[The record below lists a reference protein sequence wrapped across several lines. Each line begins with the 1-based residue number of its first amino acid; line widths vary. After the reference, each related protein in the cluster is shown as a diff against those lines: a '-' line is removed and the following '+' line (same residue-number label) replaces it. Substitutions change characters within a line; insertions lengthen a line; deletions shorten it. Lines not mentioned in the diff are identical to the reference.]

1 MYRRVLAFDFD
12 GTLAE
17 NGSVPKDLQRALVKL
32 HTLGCALFLV
42 TGRRFEGIPLGVLSN
57 VFDGIVWENGAVI
70 CRTATN
76 EVYLPFGY
84 ISPRLVESLEEA
96 RVPLEHG
103 LAIVSTWT
111 HHRETTW
118 KVLSTW
124 GGDATVVGNKGALM
138 ILPAG
143 AAKGSGL
150 EKLLELCGYSP
161 RNLASFGDA
170 ENDLSLLQTGEI
182 GIAVGSAVPQL
193 KAVADLVTEKPGPAG
208 VLEAIET
215 YWLSK
220 NPPNIP
226 SKHARWIT
234 LGNDPDDNPVYLPGT
249 LVASANLGIIGDS
262 NTGKS
267 WVAGLIAEG
276 MHVAGYQILL
286 IDPEGDFRGLR
297 VLPRM
302 TAIGGDQEAIPS
314 PSLVTKLLEESS
326 VSVVLDLSIYPA
338 SERDTYIADLLRALR
353 PLKERKFRP
362 HWIVIEEAQHFL
374 GSDGDEATAN
384 GLLPLLAHG
393 GCALV
398 SYRPDWLPR
407 SVLAKLNQHIVTSM
421 AEIESQQVVRET
433 FNIPPDIPL
442 SNIPPQHIL
451 LNGEQL
457 VRLRQSARRVQ
468 HIRHLYKYLDMPL
481 PRHKRFYFRDKEGYL
496 GLEAASLFEFK
507 EIIATLPLSSLMYHH
522 QQGDFAAWV
531 KSSLG
536 DATLSVQIAKLSR
549 KKWRDDSLR
558 EALLRRVTARYA
570 EINAMP

>member
-17 NGSVPKDLQRALVKL
+17 NGSVPTELQRALVKL
-32 HTLGCALFLV
+32 HHLGCALFLV
-42 TGRRFEGIPLGVLSN
+42 TGRRFEGIPLGVLSDI
-57 VFDGIVWENGAVI
+57 FDGIVWENGAVI

-96 RVPLEHG
+96 GIPLEHG
-103 LAIVSTWT
+103 LAIVSTWAS
-111 HHRETTW
+111 HRQATW
-118 KVLSTW
+118 KTLSAW
-124 GGDATVVGNKGALM
+124 GGDAAIVSNKGALM

-143 AAKGSGL
+143 AAKGPGL

-170 ENDLSLLQTGEI
+170 ENDISLFQTGEI
-182 GIAVGSAVPQL
+182 GIAVGSAVSSL
-193 KAVADLVTEKPGPAG
+193 KSVADLVTNKPGPAG
-208 VLEAIET
+208 VLEALET
-215 YWLSK
+215 YWLSDV
-220 NPPNIP
+220 PPDIP
-226 SKHARWIT
+226 AKHARWIT
-234 LGNDPDDNPVYLPGT
+234 LGNDPKENPVYLPGP
-249 LVASANLGIIGDS
+249 LLASANMGIIGDS
-262 NTGKS
+262 STGKS
-267 WVAGLIAEG
+267 WVAGLLAEG
-276 MHVAGYQILL
+276 MHVAGYQVLL

-302 TAIGGDQEAIPS
+302 TAVGGDQGAMPS
-314 PSLVTKLLEESS
+314 PFLVVKLLEESS

-338 SERDTYIADLLRALR
+338 SWRDNYISDLLRTLR

-374 GSDGDEATAN
+374 GNDGDEATAN

-398 SYRPDWLPR
+398 SYRPDWLPK
-407 SVLAKLNQHIVTSM
+407 SVMTKLDQYIVTAM
-421 AEIESQQVVRET
+421 VEPEAQQTMRET
-433 FNIPPDIPL
+433 FNIPSDLSLSDIP
-442 SNIPPQHIL
+442 SQHIL

-481 PRHKRFYFRDKEGYL
+481 PRHKRFYFRDEEGYL

-507 EIIATLPLSSLMYHH
+507 ELITTLPIGSLRYHQ
-522 QQGDFAAWV
+522 QQGDFAAWI

-536 DATLSVQIAKLSR
+536 DTTLAVQVAKLSR
-549 KKWRDDSLR
+549 RQWRDDSLR
-558 EALLRRVTARYA
+558 EALLKRVTARYM